1 MIIKIQWS
9 VTADNHKVIRINNHT
24 CECGPSCVSLPRH
37 SMSGFSV
44 LDSIPKIVC
53 PFHES
58 INLSA
63 IVAGFCQQSFL
74 WLSLFRSQ
82 GNHPQL
88 PFRLPL
94 FIIQAAHFISWLFLI
109 LALIGS
115 SQRCFCGAKGVSLL
129 FGLSFF
135 FLKLVAE
142 NNCYNSQLA
151 KSAVLRGGSFQR
163 LIL

>member
-44 LDSIPKIVC
+44 LDSIPIPC
-53 PFHES
+53 PFRES
-58 INLSA
+58 INFIGYPCRILSA
-63 IVAGFCQQSFL
+63 MF
-74 WLSLFRSQ
+74 SLTLTLPFQ
-82 GNHPQL
+82 INKIHPQL
-88 PFRLPL
+88 SFRLPL
-94 FIIQAAHFISWLFLI
+94 FILGLSFHGFHSY
-109 LALIGS
+109 S
-115 SQRCFCGAKGVSLL
+115 HCSFCGAEAVSLL

-142 NNCYNSQLA
+142 NNCCNSQLA